1 MRLLG
6 SAAVSVAVA
15 SLLWTSER
23 AAGQAAQP
31 GERRNLIGAWELVSL
46 QDNRSNGDVLDWM
59 GKKPTGSLVYSPDG
73 RMALQIMRDSPP
85 VAGSLWSSD
94 GRVLLPSASANDLR
108 DAYSG
113 YYAYFGT
120 WEVDER
126 AHTVA
131 HHVRASLRSGEVGA
145 HYVRPYELSGE
156 QLRLRYPVNAAD
168 GERWTRVLVWRR
180 VERFAP
186 E

>member
-6 SAAVSVAVA
+6 RAVVTVAVA
-15 SLLWTSER
+15 SLLWISEK

-31 GERRNLIGAWELVSL
+31 GARLNLVGVWELISL
-46 QDNRSNGDVLDWM
+46 QDIRSNGDVLDWM
-59 GKKPTGSLVYSPDG
+59 GKKPSGILTYSPDG
-73 RMALQIMRDSPP
+73 RVALQIMRDPP
-85 VAGSLWSSD
+85 PAAASMWSRE

-108 DAYSG
+108 DALSG

-126 AHTVA
+126 AHTVT

-145 HYVRPYELSGE
+145 HYVRPYEIAGE
-156 QLRLRYPVNAAD
+156 QLVLRYPVTAAD
-168 GERWTRVLVWRR
+168 GEAWTRVLIWRR
-180 VERFAP
+180 GERF
-186 E
+186 